1 MRDTF
6 SKNFVRL
13 DDHYCLTSRDQYY
26 MYMYDEYEFINK
38 SNVGGTEIYIC
49 IATGKNGGG
58 NKLDR
63 ILFVLQTVN
72 SDYSF

>member
-1 MRDTF
+1 MRNTF

-38 SNVGGTEIYIC
+38 ENVGGTEMYIC
-49 IATGKNGGG
+49 IAAGKKWRG
-58 NKLDR
+58 
-63 ILFVLQTVN
+63 Q
-72 SDYSF
+72 